1 MWTISYSDYCVLSA
15 FRSDPDQYS
24 NYQWNGKQEE
34 RQVIEQ
40 INSILDPPGLEMLV
54 GIPTALSGRK
64 LSIWGFQSL
73 EVSRMKRDA

>member
-15 FRSDPDQYS
+15 FQSDPDQYS

-40 INSILDPPGLEMLV
+40 INSILDTLDLRCLWESQQHCLV
-54 GIPTALSGRK
+54 GSWVFG
-64 LSIWGFQSL
+64 
-73 EVSRMKRDA
+73 VSKA